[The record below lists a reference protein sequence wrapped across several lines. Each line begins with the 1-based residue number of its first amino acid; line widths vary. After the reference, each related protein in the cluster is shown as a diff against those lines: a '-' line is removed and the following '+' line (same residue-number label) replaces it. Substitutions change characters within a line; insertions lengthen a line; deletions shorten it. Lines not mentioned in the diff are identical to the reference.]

1 MMFAISPA
9 SRSDASAV
17 ARRRLVQS
25 AAAFLVAALPVAA
38 VAADPSDWLALFDG
52 KTLGGWKSTP
62 FGGEG
67 EVRVEAGAIRI
78 GMGSDM
84 TGITWSEDFPK
95 QDYEIELEARRV
107 DGNDFF
113 CGLTFP
119 VGDDPCSLILG
130 GWGGGVVGLSSI
142 DGEDASR
149 NETTQFRDFE
159 KGRWYA
165 VRIRV
170 TPERIACD
178 LDGENIIDQPLADHV
193 VSIRGE
199 VEASRPLGIATYA
212 TVGEIRGI
220 RYRRLD
226 AATSEP

>member
-1 MMFAISPA
+1 MAWLFMAESA
-9 SRSDASAV
+9 EDAAEW
-17 ARRRLVQS
+17 
-25 AAAFLVAALPVAA
+25 LP
-38 VAADPSDWLALFDG
+38 LFDG

-67 EVRVEAGAIRI
+67 EVRVADGAIRLD
-78 GMGSDM
+78 MGSDM
-84 TGITWSEDFPK
+84 TGITWSKEFPK
-95 QDYEIELEARRV
+95 QHYEIELEARRV

-142 DGEDASR
+142 DGADASR
-149 NETTQFRDFE
+149 NATTQFRDFK

-165 VRIRV
+165 VKLRV
-170 TPERIACD
+170 TPERIVCD
-178 LDGENIIDQPLADHV
+178 LDGETIIDQPLRDHV
-193 VSIRGE
+193 FSIRGE

-212 TVGEIRGI
+212 TVGELRGI

-226 AATSEP
+226 PTPSEP

>member
-1 MMFAISPA
+1 MLAATLLAATLPLV
-9 SRSDASAV
+9 ASA
-17 ARRRLVQS
+17 AG
-25 AAAFLVAALPVAA
+25 
-38 VAADPSDWLALFDG
+38 PSGWLALFDG
-52 KTLGGWKSTP
+52 KTLGDWKSTP

-67 EVRVEAGAIRI
+67 EVRVEAGAIRL

-84 TGITWSEDFPK
+84 TGITWSRAFPK
-95 QDYEIELEARRV
+95 QRYEIELEARRV

-113 CGLTFP
+113 CGITFP
-119 VGDDPCSLILG
+119 VGDESCSLILG

-149 NETTQFRDFE
+149 NATTHFRDFE

-170 TPERIACD
+170 TPARIACD
-178 LDGENIIDQPLADHV
+178 LDGESIIDQVLEGHV
-193 VSIRGE
+193 VSIRRE

-212 TVGEIRGI
+212 TVGDVRGI

-226 AATSEP
+226 AAPRAP